1 MARSS
6 GPTRREFARQT
17 LAGLGLGFAAG
28 LRIPSAA
35 PGGGG
40 RGGLVAAR
48 VDGSA
53 LELGND
59 VIAARWS
66 CSPEGLRLESL
77 EDRRSHRALR
87 VGRGTFALA
96 LDGGVLL
103 DSAAMRV
110 VEAPR
115 VEEVSPDPRATRAS
129 DRIPGRRIVVSLADA
144 ENRLAVRWRATLR
157 EGSHYVRQDLAIS
170 AQGADVPMREI
181 ILVDVDAPGAR
192 VEGTVAGSPIAAG
205 SWFFAVE
212 HPLSQSAAGRRA
224 RASLSRALPLR
235 AGQTAAASAVFGAV
249 RAGQLRRDF
258 LAYLE
263 RERARPYAPFL
274 HYNSWYD
281 LGYFTR
287 FDEAGAL
294 GVIDAFGRE
303 LHEKRGV
310 VLDSFLFDDG
320 WDDRR
325 LWGFHEGFPRGFA
338 PLRDAA
344 ARYGS
349 APGVWLSP
357 WGGYGKPREERLAF
371 AKEQG
376 FETNEEGLA
385 LSGPV
390 YYKRFRDVC
399 LDFVRRF
406 GVNQFKIDGT
416 GSSSRVVPGSAFGS
430 DFEAAIALIED
441 LRAEK
446 PGLFVNLTTGTYP
459 SPFWL
464 FFADSIWRGGEDHDF
479 AGEGSDRQRW
489 ITYRD
494 ADTYAGVVQRGP
506 LHPLN
511 SLMLHGLI
519 YAKHAKHLD
528 GDPHGDFDAEI
539 RSYFGTGTQLQEMYV
554 TPALLGDAQWDA
566 IAEAAKWS
574 RGNAATLVDTHW
586 VGGVPARL
594 EPYGWAGWS
603 RGRAILTL
611 RNPSGK
617 ARTFDADPAAIW
629 EPPEAG
635 AGRFTLTSPWKQ
647 DRGKRPLVLEAGKAR
662 AVELGPF
669 EVATWEAAI

>member
-1 MARSS
+1 MGRSGETRLS
-6 GPTRREFARQT
+6 RREFARQT
-17 LAGLGLGFAAG
+17 LAGAGLGLAAG
-28 LRIPSAA
+28 LRIPAA
-35 PGGGG
+35 IPEDRSSVTG
-40 RGGLVAAR
+40 RVLGEKLSLENDAVAASWTC
-48 VDGSA
+48 GPA
-53 LELGND
+53 
-59 VIAARWS
+59 
-66 CSPEGLRLESL
+66 GLQLESL
-77 EDRRSHRALR
+77 KDRGNGGALSVR
-87 VGRGTFALA
+87 RGAFALA

-110 VEAPR
+110 AEPPR
-115 VEEVSPDPRATRAS
+115 VDEIRPDPKATRAA
-129 DRIPGRRIVVSLADA
+129 DRIPGRRITAVLADP
-144 ENRLAVRWRATLR
+144 EGRVQVRWSAELR
-157 EGSHYVRQDLAIS
+157 EGSHYVRQAV
-170 AQGADVPMREI
+170 AVAARGADVPLREI
-181 ILVDVDAPGAR
+181 VLVDLEAPGAY
-192 VEGTVAGSPIAAG
+192 VSGTVAGSPIVAG
-205 SWFFAVE
+205 AWFFAVE
-212 HPLSQSAAGRRA
+212 HPLSQSVAGRRA
-224 RASLSRALPLR
+224 RASLSRGLPLS
-235 AGQTAAASAVFGAV
+235 AGKTASASAVFGTV
-249 RAGQLRRDF
+249 RPGQLRRDF

-294 GVIDAFGRE
+294 GVIDAFGKE

-325 LWGFHEGFPRGFA
+325 FWGFHEGFPRGFA

-344 ARYGS
+344 ARYGA

-357 WGGYGKPREERLAF
+357 WGGYGKPREERLAY
-371 AKEQG
+371 AKSQG
-376 FETNEEGLA
+376 FETNEDGLA

-390 YYKRFRDVC
+390 YYRRFREVC
-399 LDFVRRF
+399 LDFVRRY

-430 DFEAAIALIED
+430 DFEAAIALIGD

-464 FFADSIWRGGEDHDF
+464 FHADSIWRGGEDHDF

-506 LHPLN
+506 LYPLN

-519 YAKHAKHLD
+519 YARHAKRLD
-528 GDPHGDFDAEI
+528 TDPGADFDAEV
-539 RSYFGTGTQLQEMYV
+539 RSYFGSGTQLQEMYV
-554 TPALLGDAQWDA
+554 TAALLGGEPWEA

-574 RGNAATLVDTHW
+574 RANAATLSDTHW
-586 VGGVPARL
+586 VGGDPARL
-594 EPYGWAGWS
+594 EPYGWAAWS
-603 RGRAILTL
+603 RGKAILTL
-611 RNPSGK
+611 RNPSGRPREF
-617 ARTFDADPAAIW
+617 AADAAAIW
-629 EPPEAG
+629 EPAEGG
-635 AGRFTLTSPWKQ
+635 AGRFSLTSPWKKE
-647 DRGKRPLVLEAGKAR
+647 RERPPLVLEAGKTRTMPLA
-662 AVELGPF
+662 PY
-669 EVATWEAAI
+669 EVATFEAAI

>member
-1 MARSS
+1 
-6 GPTRREFARQT
+6 
-17 LAGLGLGFAAG
+17 
-28 LRIPSAA
+28 
-35 PGGGG
+35 
-40 RGGLVAAR
+40 
-48 VDGSA
+48 VD
-53 LELGND
+53 
-59 VIAARWS
+59 
-66 CSPEGLRLESL
+66 
-77 EDRRSHRALR
+77 
-87 VGRGTFALA
+87 
-96 LDGGVLL
+96 
-103 DSAAMRV
+103 
-110 VEAPR
+110 VEAP
-115 VEEVSPDPRATRAS
+115 
-129 DRIPGRRIVVSLADA
+129 
-144 ENRLAVRWRATLR
+144 
-157 EGSHYVRQDLAIS
+157 
-170 AQGADVPMREI
+170 GAFVC
-181 ILVDVDAPGAR
+181 
-192 VEGTVAGSPIAAG
+192 GTVAGSPIVSG

-212 HPLSQSAAGRRA
+212 HPLSQSVAGRRA
-224 RASLSRALPLR
+224 RASLARALPVK
-235 AGQTAAASAVFGAV
+235 AGQTASASAVFGV
-249 RAGQLRRDF
+249 TRAGQLRRDF

-294 GVIDAFGRE
+294 AVIEAFGRE

-310 VLDSFLFDDG
+310 TLDSFLFDDG

-325 LWGFHEGFPRGFA
+325 LWGFHEGFPRGFT

-344 ARYGS
+344 ARYGA

-357 WGGYGKPREERLAF
+357 WGGYGKPRAERLAF

-376 FETNEEGLA
+376 FETNEDGLA

-390 YYKRFRDVC
+390 YYKRFREVC

-416 GSSSRVVPGSAFGS
+416 GSSARVVPDSAFGS
-430 DFEAAIALIED
+430 DFEAAIALIGD

-528 GDPHGDFDAEI
+528 ADPRGDFDAEI
-539 RSYFGTGTQLQEMYV
+539 RSYFGSGTQLQEMYV
-554 TPALLGDAQWDA
+554 TSALLGDAQWDT

-574 RGNAATLVDTHW
+574 RANAATLVDTHW
-586 VGGVPARL
+586 VGGDPARL
-594 EPYGWAGWS
+594 EPYGWAAWS
-603 RGRAILTL
+603 REKAILTL
-611 RNPSGK
+611 RNPSSR
-617 ARTFDADPAAIW
+617 ARVFEADAAAIW
-629 EPPEAG
+629 EPPAG
-635 AGRFTLTSPWKQ
+635 GDARFTLSSPWKS
-647 DRGKRPLVLEAGKAR
+647 DRGRSPLVLETGKPR
-662 AVELGPF
+662 AVTLAPF
-669 EVATWEAAI
+669 EVATWEAAV